1 MDFISKKL
9 LDYCISHSSKESEI
23 LKELNKTTSKI
34 DNVEFIAKTGNTS
47 SQLLVELNNS
57 NLEPPYGLIS
67 ILIGVNNQFQG
78 KSQQEF
84 KDDFI
89 KIVDKSLALLNGNK
103 ERLFVLSSQNHCHK
117 QWL

>member
-1 MDFISKKL
+1 M
-9 LDYCISHSSKESEI
+9 
-23 LKELNKTTSKI
+23 
-34 DNVEFIAKTGNTS
+34 EFIAKTGDTS
-47 SQLLVELNNS
+47 SQLLAEMNNS

-89 KIVDKSLALLNGNK
+89 KIINKSIALLNGK
-103 ERLFVLSSQNHCHK
+103 IGRASCRERV
-117 QWL
+117 